1 MINTREKP
9 NRVEKALLVGVY
21 KDTTQKEEAVSL
33 LDELNSLVNSLGI
46 PIAESLLVRVAY
58 PSPRYFVGAG
68 KAEEIFSQ
76 AKRIGAEVIIFDN
89 ELSPAQQRN
98 WEAMVGIAVIDR
110 QEVILDIF
118 ARRAQTK
125 EARLQ
130 VDLARMEYSLPR
142 LTRAWGHL
150 NRQAGGLGGK
160 GEGETQLET
169 DRRLVRRR
177 ISHLKEDLELVRSRR
192 ATQRKQRVRLP
203 LPSCAI
209 VGYTNAGKS
218 ALLKKLTGARVLVE
232 DKLFATLDTTTR
244 RVELPSGQGLLLADT
259 VGFVRNLPHHLVEAF
274 KATLE
279 EAVLADFLVHV
290 LDASHP
296 QVYDFCATTIKVLE
310 ELGVD
315 SKKMITVL
323 NKVDCIPGESTLH
336 ALRLHF
342 PDSVFISALTGRGL
356 DELLYRMAEM
366 LSDRISKV
374 EVALPLDRTD
384 LLSMLH
390 RTSRVLSVGYGQAH
404 VNVAA
409 AVSPKV
415 YARMEPFLVAEKEV
429 SELSQEVSEGY
440 GFHHGDTE
448 DKKGE

>member
-1 MINTREKP
+1 MINVREKP
-9 NRVEKALLVGVY
+9 NRVENALLVGVF
-21 KDTTQKEEAVSL
+21 KEAVQKQDAESL
-33 LDELNSLVNSLGI
+33 LVELNSLVRTLGI
-46 PIAESLLVRVAY
+46 PVAESLLVRVTE
-58 PSPRYFVGAG
+58 PSPRYFVGSG
-68 KAEEIFSQ
+68 KAEEIFARS
-76 AKRIGAEVIIFDN
+76 KRIGADVIIFDN

-98 WEAMVGIAVIDR
+98 LESLVGIAVIDR

-118 ARRAQTK
+118 AQRAQTK

-130 VDLARMEYSLPR
+130 VELARMEYSLPR

-150 NRQAGGLGGK
+150 NRQGGELGGK

-177 ISHLKEDLELVRSRR
+177 IDRLKEDLELVRSHR
-192 ATQRKQRVRLP
+192 ATQRKKRVVLP
-203 LPSCAI
+203 LPSCVI

-218 ALLKKLTGARVLVE
+218 ALLNKLTGAHVLVE

-244 RVELPSGQGLLLADT
+244 RVELPTGQGLLLTDT
-259 VGFVRNLPHHLVEAF
+259 VGFVRNLPHRLVEAF

-296 QVYDFCATTIKVLE
+296 QVYEFCATTIKVLE
-310 ELGVD
+310 ELGAD

-323 NKVDCIPGESTLH
+323 NKIDCIADESTLH

-342 PDSVFISALTGRGL
+342 PDSVFVSALTGEGL
-356 DELLYRMAEM
+356 DELLHRMAEM
-366 LSDRISKV
+366 LSDRVAKV

-384 LLSMLH
+384 LLSLLH
-390 RTSRVLSVGYGQAH
+390 RASRVLSVDYEQGH
-404 VNVAA
+404 VNVVAT
-409 AVSPKV
+409 VSPRV
-415 YARMEPFLVAEKEV
+415 YARMEPYLVR
-429 SELSQEVSEGY
+429 LEGPLPVHMEN
-440 GFHHGDTE
+440 G
-448 DKKGE
+448 

>member
-1 MINTREKP
+1 
-9 NRVEKALLVGVY
+9 LLG
-21 KDTTQKEEAVSL
+21 
-33 LDELNSLVNSLGI
+33 ELNSLVNTLGI
-46 PIAESLLVRVAY
+46 PIAESLLVRVAE
-58 PSPRYFVGAG
+58 PSPRYFVGTG

-76 AKRIGAEVIIFDN
+76 AKRIGADVIIFDN

-98 WEAMVGIAVIDR
+98 WEAMVEIAVIDR

-118 ARRAQTK
+118 AQRAQTK

-130 VDLARMEYSLPR
+130 VDLARLEYSLPR

-150 NRQAGGLGGK
+150 NRQGGGLGGK

-177 ISHLKEDLELVRSRR
+177 IDRLKEDLELVRSRR

-232 DKLFATLDTTTR
+232 GKLFATLDTTTR
-244 RVELPSGQGLLLADT
+244 RVELPSGQGLLLTDT
-259 VGFVRNLPHHLVEAF
+259 VGFVRNLPHRLVEAF

-279 EAVLADFLVHV
+279 ETVMSDFLVHV

-296 QVYDFCATTIKVLE
+296 EVYDFCATTIKVLE
-310 ELGVD
+310 ELGAD
-315 SKKMITVL
+315 SKKMIIAL
-323 NKVDCIPGESTLH
+323 NKVDCITDESTLH

-356 DELLYRMAEM
+356 DELLHCMGDM
-366 LSDRISKV
+366 LADRVSKV

-384 LLSMLH
+384 LLSLLH
-390 RTSRVLSVGYGQAH
+390 RTSHVLSVGYEQAH
-404 VNVAA
+404 VNVVA

-415 YARMEPFLVAEKEV
+415 YARMEPFLVRPEEA
-429 SELSQEVSEGY
+429 LSGQWSVPVGT
-440 GFHHGDTE
+440 G
-448 DKKGE
+448 